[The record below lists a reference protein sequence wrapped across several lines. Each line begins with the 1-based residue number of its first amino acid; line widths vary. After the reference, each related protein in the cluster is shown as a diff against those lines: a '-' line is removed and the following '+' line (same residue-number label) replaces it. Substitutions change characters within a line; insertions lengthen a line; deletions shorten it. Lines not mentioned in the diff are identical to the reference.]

1 MNISH
6 SAQSDIPAS
15 APPEPAVRWR
25 LPTRTPYVT
34 YFLIVSC
41 VLVYAA
47 QMITR
52 STMGVDLPAAYGMK
66 VNELIIAGQ
75 YWRLLT
81 SMWLHGS
88 ITHIFFNMYA
98 LYVIGRGLEQQ
109 YGHLRYAILYLV
121 SGFAG
126 NVLSF
131 LLTPAPSLG
140 ASTAIFG
147 LVAAEGIFIY
157 QNRKLF
163 RNARAMLGNVAFI
176 VVINLA
182 LGFSG
187 SIDNNG
193 HLGGLLGGLMLA
205 WFGGPLWKVTQILGG
220 YELVDQRDSNQTL
233 VVGALVTLLFGGL
246 AFIKFLR

>member
-1 MNISH
+1 MNNPYSTGGE
-6 SAQSDIPAS
+6 
-15 APPEPAVRWR
+15 APVNPPPPQPAVRWK
-25 LPTRTPYVT
+25 LPVRTPYVT

-47 QMITR
+47 QMVTL
-52 STMGVDLPAAYGMK
+52 STTGTDLPAMYGMK
-66 VNELIIAGQ
+66 INQAIIAGE
-75 YWRLLT
+75 YWRFLT
-81 SMWLHGS
+81 PMWLHGS

-109 YGHLRYAILYLV
+109 YGHLRYTILYLV

-126 NVLSF
+126 NVASF
-131 LLTPAPSLG
+131 LLTSSPSLG

-163 RNARAMLGNVAFI
+163 RNARAMLGNVIVI

-182 LGFSG
+182 LGLTG
-187 SIDNNG
+187 SVDNNG
-193 HLGGLLGGLMLA
+193 HLGGLVGGLLLA
-205 WFGGPLWKVTQILGG
+205 WFGGPLW
-220 YELVDQRDSNQTL
+220 
-233 VVGALVTLLFGGL
+233 
-246 AFIKFLR
+246 

>member
-1 MNISH
+1 MNS
-6 SAQSDIPAS
+6 SYPTQSDIPAS
-15 APPEPAVRWR
+15 PPPEPAVRWR

-47 QMITR
+47 QMITQ
-52 STMGVDLPAAYGMK
+52 STMGVDIPAAYGMK
-66 VNELIIAGQ
+66 VNALIISGQ

-81 SMWLHGS
+81 PMWLHGS

-205 WFGGPLWKVTQILGG
+205 WFGGPLWKLTQTLGG
-220 YELVDQRDSNQTL
+220 FELVDQRDSHQTL
-233 VVGALVTLLFGGL
+233 IVGAVVTLIFGGL
-246 AFIKFLR
+246 AFIKFLQ

>member
-6 SAQSDIPAS
+6 SAQSDIPVS

-25 LPTRTPYVT
+25 LPTRNPYVT

-47 QMITR
+47 QMITQ

-66 VNELIIAGQ
+66 VNALIIAGQ
-75 YWRLLT
+75 YWRLVT
-81 SMWLHGS
+81 PMWLHGS

-163 RNARAMLGNVAFI
+163 RNARSMLANVAFI

-182 LGFSG
+182 LGFTG

-193 HLGGLLGGLMLA
+193 HLGGLLGGLLLA
-205 WFGGPLWKVTQILGG
+205 WFGGPLWKVTQTLGG
-220 YELVDQRDSNQTL
+220 FELVDQRDSNQTL
-233 VVGALVTLLFGGL
+233 IVGAVVTLLFGGL
-246 AFIKFLR
+246 AFIKLLQ